1 MRIQMNRQE
10 PLTIQQVSLKF
21 NIPKSTLR
29 FWESELDGVVVSLR
43 THGGQR
49 RYNTEHICI
58 INEIKK
64 LRDEGFSLVEIKR
77 KLNNG
82 VRENMNNSNS
92 NKIDLL
98 ANRVAEVV
106 KAEVHR
112 FFESEELGGI

>member
-1 MRIQMNRQE
+1 MNRQE

-29 FWESELDGVVVSLR
+29 FWESELDGIVFPLR
-43 THGGQR
+43 TRGGQR

-58 INEIKK
+58 INKIKK
-64 LRDEGFSLVEIKR
+64 LSDEGLSLVEIKK
-77 KLNNG
+77 KLNSG
-82 VRENMNNSNS
+82 VRENTNNSNS

-112 FFESEELGGI
+112 FFENEELGGI